1 MASSTQPAN
10 SSEGDLETGEV
21 REKLGWFR
29 RRLTYRIELHA
40 EDFEQFRPRF
50 DQVMT
55 ELMEWRQKRGRK
67 TGAVRFHATIHPWIA
82 GRVKDYL
89 KQLRRSSSHAY
100 LARIPL
106 YIELTAPDGEPIES
120 GILEPEESA
129 DRY

>member
-1 MASSTQPAN
+1 MASSRQPA
-10 SSEGDLETGEV
+10 EPGGTGLETGEI
-21 REKLGWFR
+21 REKLGVLK

-40 EDFEQFRPRF
+40 GDFEEFRPRF

-55 ELMEWRQKRGRK
+55 ELMEWRQKRGGK

-89 KQLRRSSSHAY
+89 KKLRRSSSHAF
-100 LARIPL
+100 LAHIPV

-120 GILEPEESA
+120 GILEPEEA
-129 DRY
+129 GDQH